1 MILKRT
7 TQLQDKKLESQL
19 IEMKEKP
26 NHCLKTLSNCGIS
39 ESSDFASR
47 IKDTYLTF
55 ILIYFIS
62 FWIYYT

>member
-26 NHCLKTLSNCGIS
+26 NHCFVKVSDCGVVSN
-39 ESSDFASR
+39 SD
-47 IKDTYLTF
+47 
-55 ILIYFIS
+55 
-62 FWIYYT
+62 

>member
-26 NHCLKTLSNCGIS
+26 NHCLKTLRNDGVSLN
-39 ESSDFASR
+39 SDLEIENYA
-47 IKDTYLTF
+47 K
-55 ILIYFIS
+55 
-62 FWIYYT
+62 